1 MAKRNI
7 LANWIIEKFSH
18 WLQKEEP
25 PIHGHFSDFDRV
37 SYEIRPADV
46 LLVEGRHRV
55 SRIIR
60 RVTFSP
66 WTHAALYI
74 GRLHDIENEELRK
87 KVELACQCSPSQQLI
102 IESILGKGTIIAPL
116 EKYRH
121 DHVRICRPSG
131 LSRGDAQKVIAYA
144 VDHLG
149 VKYSVRHILDLFR
162 FLFPWALFP
171 RRWRSSLFEHNALKP
186 TEEICSSLIAE
197 AFISVRFPILP
208 LIVKDKKGV
217 ELIQRNPRLYVPSD
231 FDYSPY
237 FAIIKYPIFP
247 ISEITSYHNLPW
259 VEGVM
264 SNDYAV
270 VPIPKAA
277 NKSSPA

>member
-1 MAKRNI
+1 MAKKSSF
-7 LANWIIEKFSH
+7 AKWIIEKFSH
-18 WLQKEEP
+18 WLEQEDP
-25 PIHGHFSDFDRV
+25 PAHGHLSDFDRV

-46 LLVEGRHRV
+46 LLVEGRHRI

-74 GRLHDIENEELRK
+74 GRLHDIVDEELRK
-87 KVELACQCSPSQQLI
+87 KVEKECKFSPSQQLI
-102 IESILGKGTIIAPL
+102 IESLLGQGTVITPL
-116 EKYRH
+116 EKYRY

-131 LSRGDAQKVIAYA
+131 LSRGDAQRVIAYS
-144 VDHLG
+144 VNHLG
-149 VKYSVRHILDLFR
+149 VKYSIRHILDLFR
-162 FLFPWALFP
+162 FLFPWAMFP

-197 AFISVRFPILP
+197 AFIAVKFPILP
-208 LIVKDKKGV
+208 LIKKDKKGL

-247 ISEITSYHNLPW
+247 ISEYTSYHNLPW

-270 VPIPKAA
+270 VPIGKEADT
-277 NKSSPA
+277 S

>member
-1 MAKRNI
+1 MAKRSA
-7 LANWIIEKFSH
+7 LAKWIIEKFSL
-18 WLQKEEP
+18 WLKKEEP
-25 PIHGHFSDFDRV
+25 PAHGYLTDFDRI
-37 SYEIRPADV
+37 SYELRPADV
-46 LLVEGRHRV
+46 ILIEGRRRV

-60 RVTFSP
+60 RITFSP

-74 GRLHDIENEELRK
+74 GRLHDIADDELRQK
-87 KVELACQCSPSQQLI
+87 IADACQCSHSQQLI
-102 IESILGKGTIIAPL
+102 IESELGQGTVIAPL
-116 EKYRH
+116 EKYNQ

-131 LSRGDAQKVIAYA
+131 LSRHDAQKVIAFTA
-144 VDHLG
+144 DHLG
-149 VKYSVRHILDLFR
+149 VKYSVRHVFDLLR

-197 AFISVRFPILP
+197 AFTSVKFPILP
-208 LIVKDKKGV
+208 FIKKDNKGI

-247 ISEITSYHNLPW
+247 LNEMTSYHNLPW

-270 VPIPKAA
+270 VPITTGI
-277 NKSSPA
+277 NKSSL